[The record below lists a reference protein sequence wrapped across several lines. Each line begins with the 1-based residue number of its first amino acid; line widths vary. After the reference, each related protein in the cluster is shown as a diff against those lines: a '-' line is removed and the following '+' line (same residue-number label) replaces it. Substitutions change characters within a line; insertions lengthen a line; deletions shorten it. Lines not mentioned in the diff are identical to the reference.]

1 MAMTGIL
8 RPGHICLR
16 VMDLAMA
23 RAHYTERVGLI
34 ETGADEGRVFLK
46 GWDEHDA
53 YSVILMQSDRAGMA
67 FYGFKVRA
75 DSDLDHYQSRL
86 HAAGVETIELP
97 PAELPRCG
105 RRLRFSLPTGQLIE
119 LYAEKELA
127 GTARDVINPDP
138 WPDGLK
144 GMAVRRLDHI
154 AIYGEEFDATVKIFT
169 DVLDFSVTEQI
180 VDGDMQIAAFMS
192 CSTKAHDIAI
202 VRQPLRDKLHHVS
215 FLVGSWEEV
224 LKAADIVAKHDIP
237 MALTPTRHGVTR
249 GKTCYF
255 YDPSGNCNEAFSED
269 SCYYPDYPILTWTAD
284 KAGKALLFHHAEIDE
299 AFMGACT

>member
-8 RPGHICLR
+8 RPGHIGLR
-16 VMDLAMA
+16 VMDLEAA
-23 RAHYTERVGLI
+23 RAHYVDQVGLI
-34 ETGADEGRVFLK
+34 ETGSESGRIFLK

-53 YSVILMQSDRAGMA
+53 YSVILMQSDRAGME

-75 DSDLDHYQSRL
+75 DSDLDHYQSKL
-86 HAAGVETIELP
+86 EDAGVEVTELP
-97 PAELPRCG
+97 AGDLPKCG
-105 RRLRFSLPTGQLIE
+105 RRLRFPLPTGQLIE
-119 LYAEKELA
+119 LYAEKETFGDQANL
-127 GTARDVINPDP
+127 INPDP

-154 AIYGEEFDATVKIFT
+154 AIYGEKFDEAVTIFT
-169 DVLDFSVTEQI
+169 DLLDFSITEQI
-180 VDGDMQIAAFMS
+180 VDGQVRIAAFMS

-202 VRQPLRDKLHHVS
+202 VRQPLHDKLHHVS

-224 LKAADIVAKHDIP
+224 LKAADIVAKHNIP
-237 MALTPTRHGVTR
+237 MALTPTRHGLTR

-255 YDPSGNCNEAFSED
+255 YDPSGNCNETFCED
-269 SCYYPDYPILTWTAD
+269 SIYYPDYPTLTWTAD
-284 KAGKALLFHHAEIDE
+284 KAGRALLFHHAEVDE